1 MTKEEKTYFTEITE
15 YEKKIINLIRGYVV
29 PTTDIE
35 DYFAFLVD
43 VLSQKLLDKTVRL
56 QAFVEVMQDK
66 NRSKWSNIETLARI
80 NQFEDFITGQKE
92 IMDRYLNNIYH
103 DMLKTT
109 EGDILPIDVYNS
121 MEKLQEEEKYQ
132 LIRDSL
138 DPYDK
143 MKMS

>member
-1 MTKEEKTYFTEITE
+1 M
-15 YEKKIINLIRGYVV
+15 
-29 PTTDIE
+29 
-35 DYFAFLVD
+35 
-43 VLSQKLLDKTVRL
+43 RL

-121 MEKLQEEEKYQ
+121 MEKLQEEEKT
-132 LIRDSL
+132 L
-138 DPYDK
+138 DK

>member
-29 PTTDIE
+29 PTTDVE

-66 NRSKWSNIETLARI
+66 DRSKWSNIETLART

-103 DMLKTT
+103 DMFKTT
-109 EGDILPIDVYNS
+109 EGDILPIGVYNS
-121 MEKLQEEEKYQ
+121 MEKLQEEEKT
-132 LIRDSL
+132 L
-138 DPYDK
+138 DK

>member
-29 PTTDIE
+29 PTTDVE

-43 VLSQKLLDKTVRL
+43 ILSQKLLDKTVRL

-66 NRSKWSNIETLARI
+66 DRSKWSNIETLARI

-103 DMLKTT
+103 DMFKTT

-121 MEKLQEEEKYQ
+121 MEKLQEEEKT
-132 LIRDSL
+132 L
-138 DPYDK
+138 DK

>member
-1 MTKEEKTYFTEITE
+1 M
-15 YEKKIINLIRGYVV
+15 
-29 PTTDIE
+29 
-35 DYFAFLVD
+35 
-43 VLSQKLLDKTVRL
+43 RL

-92 IMDRYLNNIYH
+92 IMDRYLNSIYH

-121 MEKLQEEEKYQ
+121 MEKLQEEEKT
-132 LIRDSL
+132 L
-138 DPYDK
+138 DK